1 MVKVFDGLSVDKFY
15 YKGVPKYVIEV
26 DNGEYME
33 IHLTGISSD
42 QLANLINTLIQL
54 DLED

>member
-26 DNGEYME
+26 DNGKDME

-42 QLANLINTLIQL
+42 QLDDLIYELIKL

>member
-26 DNGEYME
+26 DNGEDME